1 MTSTLFNFPKQAY
14 FGRVI
19 PKTKFYEHAALTRK
33 LKDLFVKQVEQIVWL
48 YKLAPETINLPAT
61 NSVPELQVFKVVL
74 KGDELGDEILRCI
87 DQSVMFPLLF
97 EVESSDKVRLVAAY
111 KRKSNSADG
120 KWVLTDYYST
130 EWLAVDSQRVDL
142 QYSLS
147 LASIYEQVLKAISPI
162 EPRNGEGL
170 DALFERNEQIKKK
183 LNEFTRIESKLK
195 QEKQFNKKVELNA
208 SLRGIKID
216 IEQLSAQSVN

>member
-1 MTSTLFNFPKQAY
+1 M
-14 FGRVI
+14 
-19 PKTKFYEHAALTRK
+19 
-33 LKDLFVKQVEQIVWL
+33 
-48 YKLAPETINLPAT
+48 
-61 NSVPELQVFKVVL
+61 
-74 KGDELGDEILRCI
+74 
-87 DQSVMFPLLF
+87 
-97 EVESSDKVRLVAAY
+97 
-111 KRKSNSADG
+111 
-120 KWVLTDYYST
+120 
-130 EWLAVDSQRVDL
+130 AVDSQRVDL